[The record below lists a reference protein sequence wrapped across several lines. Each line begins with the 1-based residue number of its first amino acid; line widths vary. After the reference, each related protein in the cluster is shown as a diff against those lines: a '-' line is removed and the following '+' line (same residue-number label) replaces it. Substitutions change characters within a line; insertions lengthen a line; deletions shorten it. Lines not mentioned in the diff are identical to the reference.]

1 MAAQRHYKLDFTSM
15 YLVVIGDQ
23 PKYEPYMNLCSSIGE
38 TCGSMDVRELK
49 YLTRRLMRCLNI
61 KEAGRTVRAKRP
73 VQQRKVDICPKC
85 KGEGWVRC
93 RNNGNYSEDCSK
105 CGGSG
110 KRSTVA

>member
-1 MAAQRHYKLDFTSM
+1 MAAKKYRMLKAGE
-15 YLVVIGDQ
+15 VVLPTDEVYVGA
-23 PKYEPYMNLCSSIGE
+23 PVNTWL
-38 TCGSMDVRELK
+38 CGSLNCGKELPAQ
-49 YLTRRLMRCLNI
+49 YEGGYRRLDI

-85 KGEGWVRC
+85 KGEGWVRL
-93 RNNGNYSEDCSK
+93 RSNGNYSVDCPS